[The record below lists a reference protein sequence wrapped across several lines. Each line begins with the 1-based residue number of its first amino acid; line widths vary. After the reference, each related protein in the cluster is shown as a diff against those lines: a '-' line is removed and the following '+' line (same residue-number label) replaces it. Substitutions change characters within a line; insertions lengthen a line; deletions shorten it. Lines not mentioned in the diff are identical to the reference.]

1 MLKAGD
7 LRRLTFKGVGRQRV
21 SEETVT
27 TEPRKLM
34 KEAISEGG
42 PLWVSLLEV
51 KEEEEKKILGLSHV
65 KFKGGHPGCQ
75 KSKSHHNRLRENCE
89 IRK

>member
-27 TEPRKLM
+27 TEPRRLM

-51 KEEEEKKILGLSHV
+51 KEEEKRVLGLSHV
-65 KFKGGHPGCQ
+65 EFKGGHPGCQ
-75 KSKSHHNRLRENCE
+75 KSKSHHNRLRANWE